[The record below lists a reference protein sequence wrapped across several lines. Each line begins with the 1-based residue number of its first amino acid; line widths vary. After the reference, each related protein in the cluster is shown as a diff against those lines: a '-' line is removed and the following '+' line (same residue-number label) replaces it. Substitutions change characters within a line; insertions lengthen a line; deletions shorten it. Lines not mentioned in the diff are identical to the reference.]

1 MAANQ
6 PMTKKK
12 KNRENNNN
20 NKNVVTKFLPNF
32 HELEAK
38 KKKMKKKMTLTWEK
52 QGNTPFSIAHI
63 LTDKQSTD
71 KQNRL
76 YLHNSIY
83 MCTGCEKEG
92 YTF

>member
-38 KKKMKKKMTLTWEK
+38 KKKNEEK
-52 QGNTPFSIAHI
+52 NDIDMRETGKHTFFHSTHI
-63 LTDKQSTD
+63 D
-71 KQNRL
+71 R
-76 YLHNSIY
+76 
-83 MCTGCEKEG
+83 
-92 YTF
+92 